1 MTNNTTPNIPK
12 SIGEAMQSV
21 IESRELKALKAF
33 EVHILAA
40 LDASKAV
47 HHRGYNL
54 AHLRQEFDHILNKY
68 LDQEYSIESNY
79 TRELSR
85 TEQLRKEL
93 KPRHKKEILER
104 DKYRCTNCGSHKN
117 LCIDHKTPISR
128 GGDNSQ
134 DNLQTLCRKCNCSK
148 GNKTMQEWQEWLED
162 K

>member
-1 MTNNTTPNIPK
+1 MLNYDIDDFQEQANKEYEAIQNFKHYLKLALDSSRDAHHLGDMSYLEEVFK
-12 SIGEAMQSV
+12 SEMRSYALKNYTHLTY
-21 IESRELKALKAF
+21 EPREL
-33 EVHILAA
+33 
-40 LDASKAV
+40 
-47 HHRGYNL
+47 
-54 AHLRQEFDHILNKY
+54 
-68 LDQEYSIESNY
+68 
-79 TRELSR
+79 TRE
-85 TEQLRKEL
+85 EALRREL